1 MLGKLVQVNF
11 FHQLLDYIIKFKQP
25 ILLSTGLANFS
36 EIDKK
41 VKKII

>member
-11 FHQLLDYIIKFKQP
+11 FRSTFRLYNKFKQP

-36 EIDKK
+36 EIDKR
-41 VKKII
+41 